1 MQVLTLE
8 QWRIRKG
15 MNQPQLSA
23 KSGVDRSLI
32 SKLETGARKKCSPA
46 NMIALSGALEVEPG
60 QVEEFIPM
68 LEGKE
73 DRLTGIKDQPVLI
86 PGLVVTH

>member
-1 MQVLTLE
+1 MQVLRLE

-23 KSGVDRSLI
+23 KSGVDRTLI

-46 NMIALSGALEVEPG
+46 NMLAISQALEIEPG

-68 LEGKE
+68 LEGKA
-73 DRLTGIKDQPVLI
+73 DPQPAIDGLGVLI
-86 PGLVVTH
+86 PG

>member
-46 NMIALSGALEVEPG
+46 NMIAICQALEVEPG

-68 LEGKE
+68 LEGKA
-73 DRLTGIKDQPVLI
+73 DPQPALDGLGVLI
-86 PGLVVTH
+86 PSQ

>member
-46 NMIALSGALEVEPG
+46 NMIAICQALEVEPG

-68 LEGKE
+68 LEGKD
-73 DRLTGIKDQPVLI
+73 DRQLGLNQLAGIV
-86 PGLVVTH
+86 PGRV